1 MFKGVTDKNK
11 LHHRF
16 MQFYDKFE
24 GDSVACLALHNIYV
38 MARLVAEER
47 ASKLKTFAKILTS
60 CSEQGLN
67 LFLLSLSNTLSQL
80 SVHKST

>member
-24 GDSVACLALHNIYV
+24 GDSVACLALRNSYV
-38 MARLVAEER
+38 MARIVAEGK
-47 ASKLKTFAKILTS
+47 ASKQKPKKTLFAIPGDL
-60 CSEQGLN
+60 
-67 LFLLSLSNTLSQL
+67 LFTKT
-80 SVHKST
+80 VKDF